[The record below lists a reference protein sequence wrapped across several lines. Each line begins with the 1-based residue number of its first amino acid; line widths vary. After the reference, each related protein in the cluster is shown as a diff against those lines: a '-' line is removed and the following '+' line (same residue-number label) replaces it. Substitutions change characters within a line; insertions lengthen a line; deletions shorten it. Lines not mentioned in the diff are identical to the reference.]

1 VCHQELSPLSH
12 ADAAAVIFMAPNL
25 TLACRWLMSALSQFV
40 TGIDMFM
47 RQPQAAITKHGHDTI
62 MSLQFV
68 IAVTNP
74 ADIQR
79 LLLAP

>member
-1 VCHQELSPLSH
+1 VCHQELSPCSH

-47 RQPQAAITKHGHDTI
+47 WQAQAGITKHEHDTI
-62 MSLQFV
+62 TALQFV

-74 ADIQR
+74 ADIRR